1 MSGEQEELYSYDPT
15 ALADYEPQYQQSPQ
29 TVGVGGRL
37 NTPPHPASPRVS
49 ISILPPGPT
58 VGVGTNMNPADHIT
72 VLVGGTHGL
81 RAQVD
86 ILRHQLI
93 RIDPPSG
100 TRHLHGPLQTEKES
114 NLPNDSPR
122 EEKNPTCP
130 SSKYTFLPQQWW

>member
-29 TVGVGGRL
+29 TVGVRGRL

-72 VLVGGTHGL
+72 VLVGGTNALG
-81 RAQVD
+81 AQA
-86 ILRHQLI
+86 
-93 RIDPPSG
+93 G
-100 TRHLHGPLQTEKES
+100 HLPTPADQNGSTVRYKTPARSTTNRKGKQPAKRPTTGGKEPDVS
-114 NLPNDSPR
+114 Q
-122 EEKNPTCP
+122 
-130 SSKYTFLPQQWW
+130 TFLPQRWW